1 MNNENNAKA
10 KKTPRS
16 DRKNG
21 RRVLRIGSFSI
32 TMTAVVIAIAVVVNL
47 LVNELPGT
55 ITKWDTSA
63 LQLYTVGEETEGVL
77 ANVDRD
83 VHFYILAQKG
93 QEDST
98 IAGLLD
104 RYEAMSDH
112 VQVSVVDPATNPT
125 FIAQYTDESLNQNSV
140 IVESDLR
147 SYVLDY
153 TDIFTTQYSE
163 EDYYNYIYYGVYP
176 TGTPYFN
183 GELAFT
189 TAVDYVTRADLPTL
203 YALEG
208 HGETALD
215 ATYASYITAENV
227 GMDTLSLLTTDVIPA
242 DCSAILINNP
252 TGDINGDELTM
263 LQGYLAEGGSIILVT
278 SYQNYTELGMPNL
291 ATLCAELGLESVDGI
306 VFESDRNHYTGY
318 PYSLL
323 PSFGSTSTGPM
334 ALVSES
340 TQYALMHASHG
351 IIANGKAT
359 GTVLPMLTTSSSA
372 YVKPIPA
379 SGSFT
384 TLEKE
389 DSDVSGQVYV
399 AAAVTGEADGSRA
412 SEYKFVWYASP
423 SITSSSDDSYI
434 SGGNSAV
441 FMGSVSWM
449 AENQISLS
457 ILAKQLQVQALT
469 LTAAQ
474 SGIWSVV
481 VIFVLPLAL
490 LAAGFVIWFR
500 RRKR

>member
-1 MNNENNAKA
+1 MNENKNREQNTPMTKE
-10 KKTPRS
+10 KKN
-16 DRKNG
+16 KK
-21 RRVLRIGSFSI
+21 VLKIGSFSI
-32 TMTAVVIAIAVVVNL
+32 TVTAVVIAIAVVVNL
-47 LVNELPGT
+47 FVNELPGT

-83 VHFYILAQKG
+83 VHFYILAQRG

-98 IAGLLD
+98 ISGLLE
-104 RYEAMSDH
+104 RYEALSDH
-112 VQVSVVDPATNPT
+112 VKVSVVDPATNPT
-125 FIAQYTDESLNQNSV
+125 FISQYTDENLNQNSV

-153 TDIFTTQYSE
+153 YDIYTTEYSE

-189 TAVDYVTRADLPTL
+189 TAVDYVTRDDLPVL
-203 YALEG
+203 YSLTG
-208 HGETALD
+208 HGETELD
-215 ATYASYITAENV
+215 ATYLEYITAENV
-227 GMDTLSLLTTDVIPA
+227 ATETLSLLTIDAIPE
-242 DCSAILINNP
+242 DCSAILISDP
-252 TGDINGDELTM
+252 TGDINEDELTM
-263 LQGYLAEGGSIILVT
+263 LQTYLAEGGNIILVT
-278 SYQNYTELGMPNL
+278 NYQNYTEQSMPNL

-306 VFESDRNHYTGY
+306 VMEGDRNHYTGY
-318 PYSLL
+318 PYTIL
-323 PSFGSTSTGPM
+323 PTFGSTGPM
-334 ALVSES
+334 SLVSDS
-340 TQYALMHASHG
+340 TQYALMYAAHG
-351 IIANGKAT
+351 IIANGNAT
-359 GTVLPMLTTSSSA
+359 GTVIPMLSTSSSA
-372 YVKPIPA
+372 YVKSVPV

-389 DSDVSGQVYV
+389 DSDIAGQVYV
-399 AAAVTGEADGSRA
+399 AAAVTGEADGTRGD
-412 SEYKFVWYASP
+412 EYKFVWYASP
-423 SITSSSDDSYI
+423 SIISSSYDQYV

-449 AENQISLS
+449 AENKISLS
-457 ILAKQLQVQALT
+457 ILAKQLQVEALT
-469 LTAAQ
+469 LTSAQ

-481 VIFVLPLAL
+481 VIFVLPLSL